1 MAPEKVETP
10 FLVSLKIIKVG
21 WHSEP
26 FSKTKKIS
34 RMNNEFIN
42 PLTEHANGRTT
53 FKLYEIHASFLEK
66 AIKNRDA
73 LYQSLNISHRI
84 TTTSTYIS
92 SCKLA

>member
-1 MAPEKVETP
+1 MQN
-10 FLVSLKIIKVG
+10 LSLKQR
-21 WHSEP
+21 
-26 FSKTKKIS
+26 KKS

-53 FKLYEIHASFLEK
+53 FKLYKTHASCLEK
-66 AIKNRDA
+66 AIKNREA

-84 TTTSTYIS
+84 TTSSTYIS